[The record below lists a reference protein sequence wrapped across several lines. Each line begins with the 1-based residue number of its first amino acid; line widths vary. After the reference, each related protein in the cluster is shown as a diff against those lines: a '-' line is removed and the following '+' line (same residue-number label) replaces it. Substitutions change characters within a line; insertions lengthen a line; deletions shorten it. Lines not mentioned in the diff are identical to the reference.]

1 MNGARDESSVDIL
14 PILHPFASILRP
26 ECGGRAMIGMKRTDL
41 TADRLLIADRGE
53 IAVEIDSATDPE
65 DTRDWIMR
73 GLTIHR
79 PRAAIGSRLSRAA
92 VGTRRSFVDTW

>member
-1 MNGARDESSVDIL
+1 
-14 PILHPFASILRP
+14 
-26 ECGGRAMIGMKRTDL
+26 MIGMKRTDL

-53 IAVEIDSATDPE
+53 IAVEIDSATDQE